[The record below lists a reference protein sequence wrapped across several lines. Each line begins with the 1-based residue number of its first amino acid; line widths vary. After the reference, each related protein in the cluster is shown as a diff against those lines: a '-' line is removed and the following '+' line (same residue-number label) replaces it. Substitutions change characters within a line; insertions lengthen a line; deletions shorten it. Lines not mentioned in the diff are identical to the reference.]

1 MGARSHGGSARE
13 RTQVHSDGELGRQGF
28 YGWWLSRH
36 RKGGRRGRSSMEK
49 EEAKGEVRGKERK
62 REKHEKEK
70 RKEGSFLLSFPPS
83 PARRRAT
90 RTSV

>member
-1 MGARSHGGSARE
+1 
-13 RTQVHSDGELGRQGF
+13 
-28 YGWWLSRH
+28 
-36 RKGGRRGRSSMEK
+36 MEK

-70 RKEGSFLLSFPPS
+70 RKEGSFLLSFHPS
-83 PARRRAT
+83 PARRRST